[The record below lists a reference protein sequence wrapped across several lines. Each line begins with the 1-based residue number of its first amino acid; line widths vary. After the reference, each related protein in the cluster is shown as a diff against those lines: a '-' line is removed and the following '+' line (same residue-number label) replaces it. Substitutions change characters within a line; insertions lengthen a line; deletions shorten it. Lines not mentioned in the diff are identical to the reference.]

1 MLVLLCAQHAPDDE
15 IESRTSVR
23 FILCNV
29 PRVSEDHLIARR
41 EQILAAARTCFL
53 NKGLHNTSMQD
64 LIKEAGLS
72 VGAVYRYFKS
82 KNDIINAIAVNVAGG
97 LQQHIEAVAD
107 LRLPLGDSLDRVLE
121 GLDAQL
127 GPDGNLRIALQVW
140 GEATLDPAIGAIVR
154 ERYEGLRRSV
164 RRLVVQAVESGELA
178 AGTDVDAV
186 AGVLYGLIPGFA
198 LQRVL
203 TGFPDKKTYVAG
215 MRALLDR

>member
-1 MLVLLCAQHAPDDE
+1 
-15 IESRTSVR
+15 
-23 FILCNV
+23 V
-29 PRVSEDHLIARR
+29 PRVSEDHLTARR

-82 KNDIINAIAVNVAGG
+82 KNDIISAIASTVTTG
-97 LQQHIEAVAD
+97 LEQHIDAVAD
-107 LRLPLGDSLDRVLE
+107 RRLPLIDSMDLVLD
-121 GLDAQL
+121 GIDGQI